1 VTMRTPASREDDGVK
16 AISAKIGVGSN
27 TVLSVLCSTAGCS
40 RRFAA
45 GLRLL
50 RVRCQV
56 WRKLQLPSVIV
67 VYLSPCRRYKGSD
80 SFRA

>member
-1 VTMRTPASREDDGVK
+1 
-16 AISAKIGVGSN
+16 
-27 TVLSVLCSTAGCS
+27 VLCSTAGCS

-80 SFRA
+80 SFRV